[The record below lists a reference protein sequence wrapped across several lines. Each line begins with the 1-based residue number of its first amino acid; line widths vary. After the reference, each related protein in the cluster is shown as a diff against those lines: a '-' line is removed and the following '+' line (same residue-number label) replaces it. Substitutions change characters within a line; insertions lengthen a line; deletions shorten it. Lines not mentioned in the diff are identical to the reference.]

1 MKANE
6 APEKFYL
13 LPNGF
18 ISYFRN
24 TDEDIEYTRT
34 NAVIEKACEFIR
46 KGGNRGDAY
55 IVTELGEE
63 VKSKMQEGLAK
74 IQPKVVEMTNIIM
87 DAYQEGFNTC
97 FELLTGQKFK

>member
-1 MKANE
+1 MTDKEKLVMKANE

-34 NAVIEKACEFIR
+34 NAVIEKACEYLREHIDR
-46 KGGNRGDAY
+46 
-55 IVTELGEE
+55 
-63 VKSKMQEGLAK
+63 Q
-74 IQPKVVEMTNIIM
+74 
-87 DAYQEGFNTC
+87 
-97 FELLTGQKFK
+97 LTIYH